1 MTLSEITNYLETLAP
16 RSYQESYDNSGLI
29 TGNPAMEVTGVLV
42 SLDCVEA
49 VIDEA
54 ITAGANLVVAHH
66 PIVFKGLKRL
76 TGGNYVERTIIKA
89 IKNDIAIY
97 AIHTNLDNIINGV
110 NRKICE
116 KIGLTNL
123 RVLVPKRDTLTKL
136 VTFIPKD
143 HTEKVLDALYAAGA
157 GQIGKYQN
165 CSFRVEGTGTF
176 QPTGEANPYLG
187 ESGKQESVRED
198 RVEVIFAKH
207 LTSRIMKSLRQ
218 AHPYEEVAHYLSDL
232 VNENQ
237 EVGSGMIGELAAPQE
252 PMTFLKGLKQQM
264 QLNTIRHTR
273 LIDRPVKKV
282 AVCGGSGSFLLP
294 DAMHA
299 GADVYIS
306 ADFKYHEFFDADGKI
321 TIADIGHY
329 ESEVFTKELIQDV
342 LMKKF
347 PTFAINFSNT
357 VTNPISYI

>member
-29 TGNPAMEVTGVLV
+29 TGNPAMEVKGVLV